1 MNPKYKLLVCDVDG
15 TITDNK
21 KCIQTLGIETLRKV
35 QANGFDVSLCSGNVL
50 PVAFGLSTFIG
61 LKGPVIAENGGLVSY
76 KEHIFQLH
84 NNETA
89 VKAFAYLKTKMP
101 EVDRL
106 FTDNWRKTEVAIK
119 RSFDLEMVRMIL
131 KDWNVEI
138 EATGFAIHLMEPGHS
153 KMDGVRKACELLGHD
168 ISEVVAI
175 GDSDND
181 VKMLSQCG
189 FGIAVGNASGPAKD
203 AADYVSKA
211 PNSQGV
217 VEGLAQLGMLADAPA
232 GRQRST
238 GPDDTSGI

>member
-1 MNPKYKLLVCDVDG
+1 MNSKYKLLVCAVDG

-21 KCIQTLGIETLRKV
+21 KRIQTLGIETLRKV
-35 QANGFDVSLCSGNVL
+35 QDNGYMVSLCSGNVL

-76 KEHIFQLH
+76 RENIFQLH
-84 NNETA
+84 ADATA
-89 VKAFAYLKTKMP
+89 VKAFAFLKTKMP
-101 EVDRL
+101 EVERL

-119 RSFDLEMVRMIL
+119 RSFDLNTVKEIL
-131 KDWNVEI
+131 KDWDVEI

-153 KMDGVRKACELLGHD
+153 KVDGVRKACQILGFD

-189 FGIAVGNASGPAKD
+189 YGIAVGNASGPAKE

-211 PNSQGV
+211 LHSEGV
-217 VEGLAQLGMLADAPA
+217 VEGLMQLGMLADVPA

-238 GPDDTSGI
+238 GPDETSGI